1 MQITL
6 SKKGPVFTLGQ
17 DISGLSTEVKW
28 VGMVVVPLCSYELKM
43 QLEQHELLLTK
54 YV

>member
-6 SKKGPVFTLGQ
+6 SEKEPVFTLGQ
-17 DISGLSTEVKW
+17 DISGLSTEIKW
-28 VGMVVVPLCSYELKM
+28 ARVVVVPLCSYELTM
-43 QLEQHELLLTK
+43 QLGQHELLLTK